1 MALPREKVYRLKEK
15 GGQIPNPGPC
25 QYFKLGRVH
34 KSSYEGINGKIEN
47 QMEWYPRF
55 QGGKEFL

>member
-15 GGQIPNPGPC
+15 GGQIPNSGPC

-34 KSSYEGINGKIEN
+34 KK
-47 QMEWYPRF
+47 Q
-55 QGGKEFL
+55 L